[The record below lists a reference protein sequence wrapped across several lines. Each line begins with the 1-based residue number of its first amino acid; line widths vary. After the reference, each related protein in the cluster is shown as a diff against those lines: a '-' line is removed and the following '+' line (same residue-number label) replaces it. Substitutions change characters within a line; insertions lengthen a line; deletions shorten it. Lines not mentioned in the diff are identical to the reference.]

1 MADKDVRFG
10 FDNYDV
16 LTQVG
21 ALVREVRVECG
32 LSQTGLQQLS
42 GIPQADISRVE
53 SGTMERGP
61 SLLTLVRLAHAAGK
75 RLVIGIEDAEGEE
88 RRRIP
93 QLREPC
99 CWRRCRRLAKPGE
112 GGSPVHEGH

>member
-16 LTQVG
+16 LKQVG
-21 ALVREVRVECG
+21 ALVREMRLQSG
-32 LSQTGLQQLS
+32 FSQTALQQLS

-75 RLVIGIEDAEGEE
+75 RLVIGIEDEEGEE
-88 RRRIP
+88 KKPTRI
-93 QLREPC
+93 
-99 CWRRCRRLAKPGE
+99 
-112 GGSPVHEGH
+112 VVI

>member
-1 MADKDVRFG
+1 MIMNKLSKFEELALADKDVKFG

-16 LTQVG
+16 LKQIG
-21 ALVREVRVECG
+21 SLVREMRVSG
-32 LSQTGLQQLS
+32 GFSQTALQEMS

-75 RLVIGIEDAEGEE
+75 RLVIGLEDEEGEDKKTT
-88 RRRIP
+88 RV
-93 QLREPC
+93 
-99 CWRRCRRLAKPGE
+99 LAL
-112 GGSPVHEGH
+112 